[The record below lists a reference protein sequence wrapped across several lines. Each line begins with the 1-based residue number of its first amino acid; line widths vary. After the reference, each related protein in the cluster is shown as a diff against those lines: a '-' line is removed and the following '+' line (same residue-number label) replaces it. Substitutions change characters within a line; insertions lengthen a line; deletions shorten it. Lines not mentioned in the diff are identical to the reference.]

1 MAEYFLADIHLS
13 AERPDITAAFRATLA
28 ALARDASAVYILGDL
43 FDYYLG
49 DDLASPLQQD
59 IAAALAALP
68 CPVYYQH
75 GNRDFLL
82 GDAYARAA
90 HMHILPE
97 RHRLSLG
104 SKTVLIEHGDLLCTD
119 DHGYQHLR
127 RILRCRCL
135 QRLYYRLPARLRLA
149 IAEKLRGQSRKRSRR
164 KAPRITD
171 TNPAAI
177 RRVLQEQQAEILIH
191 GHTHRPAVHPLDDG
205 KRVYVLAAVIVVSN
219 RPDLAWRAQCT
230 PLGEVRFYP
239 AWRANAADAHPALPQ
254 FPVTPRWRGV
264 RGR

>member
-1 MAEYFLADIHLS
+1 MGRASARLFLIHHPTGTPVAEYFLADIHLS

-49 DDLASPLQQD
+49 DDLASPLQRD

-97 RHRLSLG
+97 RYRLSLG
-104 SKTVLIEHGDLLCTD
+104 DKTVLIEHGDLLCTD
-119 DHGYQHLR
+119 DHGYQRLR
-127 RILRCRCL
+127 RILRCRL
-135 QRLYYRLPARLRLA
+135 SLDH
-149 IAEKLRGQSRKRSRR
+149 KSRR
-164 KAPRITD
+164 
-171 TNPAAI
+171 
-177 RRVLQEQQAEILIH
+177 Q
-191 GHTHRPAVHPLDDG
+191 HR
-205 KRVYVLAAVIVVSN
+205 
-219 RPDLAWRAQCT
+219 
-230 PLGEVRFYP
+230 EV
-239 AWRANAADAHPALPQ
+239 
-254 FPVTPRWRGV
+254 
-264 RGR
+264 

>member
-1 MAEYFLADIHLS
+1 MGRASARLFLIHHPTGTPVAEYFLADIHLS

-90 HMHILPE
+90 NMHILPE

-104 SKTVLIEHGDLLCTD
+104 GKTVLIEHGDLLCTD
-119 DHGYQHLR
+119 DHGYQRLR

-191 GHTHRPAVHPLDDG
+191 GHTHRPAVHPLDNG
-205 KRVYVLAAVIVVSN
+205 KRVYVLGDWHPHGQILCHDADSFRLIDSASL
-219 RPDLAWRAQCT
+219 P
-230 PLGEVRFYP
+230 PL
-239 AWRANAADAHPALPQ
+239 
-254 FPVTPRWRGV
+254 
-264 RGR
+264 